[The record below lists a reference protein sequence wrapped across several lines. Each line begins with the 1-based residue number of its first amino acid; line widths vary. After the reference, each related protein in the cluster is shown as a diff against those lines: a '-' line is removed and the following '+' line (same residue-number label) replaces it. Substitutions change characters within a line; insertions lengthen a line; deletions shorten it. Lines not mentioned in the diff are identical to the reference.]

1 MTAAALAFN
10 LLYLCTIIAVNVIFL
25 YECQTFYMLQLLSC
39 NVNKEQI
46 NTGKQ
51 MVFRAKVPS
60 ANGHVY
66 KLTWSG

>member
-1 MTAAALAFN
+1 MSF
-10 LLYLCTIIAVNVIFL
+10 FL